1 METKNI
7 DADTSQGENT
17 NLSSNNVEHRRS
29 ELNEALSN
37 LINNPRVSRITIAV
51 SADVCTPG
59 RNVQG
64 TYSKQNTPEIPVEA
78 CSRPGG
84 CSCRYIP
91 VLTEIFP

>member
-1 METKNI
+1 MENKDTTIN
-7 DADTSQGENT
+7 TSQADNT
-17 NLSSNNVEHRRS
+17 NLLTDNVENRRS
-29 ELNEALSN
+29 ELNKALSK

-64 TYSKQNTPEIPVEA
+64 TYAKQNTPEIPVDA

-84 CSCRYIP
+84 CNCRYIP
-91 VLTEIFP
+91 VLNEIFP